1 MIFGDAAGAKVFIV
15 GDFDVETMRP
25 LVEKYI
31 ASLPVKSK
39 KGKAIVD
46 HKLYPADG
54 INLVE
59 KSVKMENPNTYAYVV
74 YQRPQ
79 KKDMESSVVT
89 RAMTYIMNMRYIASL
104 REEDGGTY
112 SPRISGQVS
121 SLPNERNY
129 FSVSFETSKD
139 KAPVLLEKVYKGIEA
154 LAAEGPTDEELGK
167 TIEMMKKNIPESKK
181 NPSYWSNL
189 LENYYL
195 YGYDTN
201 VTEENINIFVTK
213 ESVQNAAKAI
223 IEAGNRL
230 TVIENPE

>member
-1 MIFGDAAGAKVFIV
+1 
-15 GDFDVETMRP
+15 
-25 LVEKYI
+25 
-31 ASLPVKSK
+31 
-39 KGKAIVD
+39 
-46 HKLYPADG
+46 
-54 INLVE
+54 
-59 KSVKMENPNTYAYVV
+59 
-74 YQRPQ
+74 
-79 KKDMESSVVT
+79 MESSVVT